1 MDLIQMLTG
10 ELGISDDQAAGGSG
24 LLFKLAKEKLGA
36 EEFSQVANAIP
47 GVEGLITAAPKP
59 EGLLGA
65 IGGLASAFGLGGGQL
80 GSLAGL
86 AGGFQHLQLDSG
98 MIGKFVPIILAFVQ
112 AQGGDSVKALLEKVM
127 Q

>member
-10 ELGISDDQAAGGSG
+10 ELGISEDQAAGGSG

-36 EEFSQVANAIP
+36 EEFGQVASAIP
-47 GVEGLITAAPKP
+47 GVEELITTTPKP

-86 AGGFQHLQLDSG
+86 AGGFQHLQLDSS

-112 AQGGDSVKALLEKVM
+112 VQGGDAVKALLEKVM